1 LIIILIHE
9 WHIFWPRTPMF
20 SNYLLVAWRN
30 LRKHRLNTVVI
41 LLGLS
46 VAFACSILLLLMVHH
61 EFSYDAFHRNGSSL
75 FEVYGLGHAPD
86 GDEKTTSMSYPVAP
100 TLKSQVPGILRTTGW
115 LEAGVGIR
123 YKNKQIDKETKLVDN
138 DFFSMFSFPVRSGKK
153 LDPLS
158 STSNVVLSQSTAEA
172 VFGKEDPLGKVVKV
186 NVNGDWRDLIV
197 SAVLENAPENSSI
210 RYDILARMEING
222 DYARLKDAWNSQN
235 HIVFVQTAPGYSQQQ
250 VENGLR
256 NIVKKHQVADED
268 YMKEKGY
275 LKDKNGDR
283 YAWKLEPFASAH
295 FDEALAF
302 GPSISKTYLYILI
315 LIALVILTIASF
327 NFINLNVAR
336 AFTRAREVGIRKTI
350 GAGKKQIF
358 FQFWAESFLLCCIS
372 VILGIVIAAALLR
385 PFNALF
391 TEKLQITELIY
402 PAVTAMVIGGMLT
415 VSFLAGGYPAWLVS
429 RFNPVNVLK
438 GKVSMNRS
446 SGLRS
451 GLITFQFILSCL
463 LICSTIVIYKQFEF
477 LRTAPLGFKQESVIS
492 IPVKN
497 QQNARKYIEQLRDR
511 LYNQP
516 QVVSIS
522 GSSANIGLGAD
533 YGISKWSWGFLYNG
547 KNIETDMLKLD
558 YDFFS
563 TMGIRPIAGREF
575 NRSFP
580 SDTSSSVS
588 NVVITES
595 LAKQLGK
602 NNIVGLSFYADSA
615 KPRWNVIGIVP
626 DIHFYSMYEKAA
638 PFAFL
643 MSSDG
648 SLSYILVKVKTSNPL
663 QAISLVKAAY
673 KEIEP
678 DNTLGPDYLTENTR
692 RWYAKEK
699 RLSSIFFSAAAV
711 AIILSCL
718 GLFAIVSL
726 VLEQRR
732 KEIGVRKVLGASLA
746 TITGLLSGDFLKLI
760 ALAFAI
766 AVPIGWYFLNHWLQ
780 SYAYRA
786 PLSWWIFPV
795 AGLLS
800 IAIAMLTIGFQTLKA
815 SRVNPVESL
824 RSE

>member
-1 LIIILIHE
+1 MH
-9 WHIFWPRTPMF
+9 MF

-30 LRKHRLNTVVI
+30 LTKHRLNAAVN

-46 VAFACSILLLLMVHH
+46 VAFGCSILLMLMVHH
-61 EFSYDAFHRNGSSL
+61 EFSFDAFHKNGSSL

-86 GDEKTTSMSYPVAP
+86 GDEKASGMSYPAAP
-100 TLKSQVPGILRTTGW
+100 TLKSQVPGIVRTTGMLW
-115 LEAGVGIR
+115 AGVGIR
-123 YKNKQIDKETKLVDN
+123 YKNKEVDKETKLVDN
-138 DFFSMFSFPVRSGKK
+138 DFFSMFSFPIHSGEKVN
-153 LDPLS
+153 PLS
-158 STSNVVLSQSTAEA
+158 STSNVVLSKSTADA
-172 VFGKEDPLGKVVKV
+172 VFGKEDPVGKLVKV
-186 NVNGDWRDLIV
+186 KVNGDWHDLLV
-197 SAVLENAPENSSI
+197 SAVIENAPENSSI
-210 RYDILARMEING
+210 DYDILARMEING

-256 NIVKKHQVADED
+256 NIVKKYHVADED
-268 YMKEKGY
+268 NMKQKGY
-275 LKDKNGDR
+275 LRDNNGDR

-315 LIALVILTIASF
+315 LIALVILTIANF

-336 AFTRAREVGIRKTI
+336 AFTRAKEVGIRKTV

-372 VILGIVIAAALLR
+372 LVLGIVITAAVLG
-385 PFNALF
+385 PFNDLF
-391 TEKLQITELIY
+391 TEKLKITELIN
-402 PAVTAMVIGGMLT
+402 PAVTGMLIGGMLI
-415 VSFLAGGYPAWLVS
+415 VSFLAGGYPAWMVS

-438 GKVSMNRS
+438 GKLSINRS
-446 SGLRS
+446 GGLRN

-463 LICSTIVIYKQFEF
+463 LICSTIVIYKQFQF
-477 LRTAPLGFKQESVIS
+477 LRTAPLGFQQESVIS
-492 IPVKN
+492 IPVKK
-497 QQNARKYIEQLRDR
+497 QENARKNIEQLRER

-516 QVVSIS
+516 QVISIT
-522 GSSANIGLGAD
+522 GSSANIGIGAD
-533 YGISKWSWGFLYNG
+533 NGISKWTWGFLYNG
-547 KNIETDMLKLD
+547 RTIETDVLSVD

-563 TMGIRPIAGREF
+563 TMGIKPVAGRDF
-575 NRSFP
+575 SRSFT
-580 SDTSSSVS
+580 SDTSSLLT

-595 LAKQLGK
+595 LAKQLGEK
-602 NNIVGLSFYADSA
+602 NVVGLSFYADSA
-615 KPRWNVIGIVP
+615 KPRWNIIGIVP

-643 MSSDG
+643 MSTDG
-648 SLSYILVKVKTSNPL
+648 SLRYILVKVKTANPL
-663 QAISLVKAAY
+663 QAMGLVKAAY

-678 DNTLGPDYLTENTR
+678 DDTAIPTYLTENTR
-692 RWYAKEK
+692 RWYAREQ

-760 ALAFAI
+760 ALAFVIAI
-766 AVPIGWYFLNHWLQ
+766 PIGWYFLNHWLQ
-780 SYAYRA
+780 GYVYRA

-815 SRVNPVESL
+815 SRANPVESL
-824 RSE
+824 RAE

>member
-1 LIIILIHE
+1 
-9 WHIFWPRTPMF
+9 MF

-30 LRKHRLNTVVI
+30 LIKHRLNTLVN

-46 VAFACSILLLLMVHH
+46 VAFACSILLMLMVHH
-61 EFSYDAFHRNGSSL
+61 EFSFDNFHKNGSSL
-75 FEVYGLGHAPD
+75 FEVYSLSHSPD
-86 GDEKTTSMSYPVAP
+86 GDSKGTSMSYPVAP
-100 TLKSQVPGILRTTGW
+100 TLKSQVPGIARTTGMLW
-115 LEAGVGIR
+115 AGVGIR
-123 YKNKQIDKETKLVDN
+123 YKNKEVDKEIKLVDN
-138 DFFSMFSFPVRSGKK
+138 DFFGMFSFPILSGQKVN
-153 LDPLS
+153 PLS
-158 STSNVVLSQSTAEA
+158 STSNVVLSKSTAEA
-172 VFGKEDPLGKVVKV
+172 VFGKEDPIGKVVKLK
-186 NVNGDWRDLIV
+186 VNGDWSDLVV
-197 SAVLENAPENSSI
+197 SAIIHNAPENSSI
-210 RYDILARMEING
+210 DFDILARMEIGG
-222 DYARLKDAWNSQN
+222 DYARQKDSWNSQN

-256 NIVKKHQVADED
+256 NIVKKYHVADED

-283 YAWKLEPFASAH
+283 FAWKLEPFASAH

-302 GPSISKTYLYILI
+302 GPSISKTYLYTLI
-315 LIALVILTIASF
+315 LIAIVILTIASF

-336 AFTRAREVGIRKTI
+336 AFTRAKEVGIRKTI

-372 VILGIVIAAALLR
+372 VILGIVITATVLS
-385 PFNALF
+385 PFNDLF
-391 TEKLQITELIY
+391 TEKLKITELIN
-402 PAVTAMVIGGMLT
+402 PAVILMVIGGMLM
-415 VSFLAGGYPAWLVS
+415 VSFLAGGYPAWMIS

-438 GKVSMNRS
+438 GKPFLNRS
-446 SGLRS
+446 GGLRN

-463 LICSTIVIYKQFEF
+463 LICSTIVIYKQFQF
-477 LRTAPLGFKQESVIS
+477 LRTAPLGFQQESVIS
-492 IPVKN
+492 IPVKK
-497 QQNARKYIEQLRDR
+497 QENARKNIEQLRDR
-511 LYNQP
+511 LYKQP
-516 QVVSIS
+516 QVVSIT
-522 GSSANIGLGAD
+522 GSSANIGLGMD
-533 YGISKWSWGFLYNG
+533 FNTSKWSWGFLYNS
-547 KNIETDMLKLD
+547 KTIETDVLSVD

-563 TMGIRPIAGREF
+563 TMGIKPVAGREF

-580 SDTSSSVS
+580 SDTSSKFT

-595 LAKQLGK
+595 LAKQLGSK
-602 NNIVGLSFYADSA
+602 DIVGMSFYADSSRP
-615 KPRWNVIGIVP
+615 KWNIIGIVP
-626 DIHFYSMYEKAA
+626 DIHFYSMYEKGA

-643 MSSDG
+643 MSTDG
-648 SLSYILVKVKTSNPL
+648 SLGYILVKVKTTNPL
-663 QAISLVKAAY
+663 QAMNMVKSAY

-678 DNTLGPDYLTENTR
+678 DNTIVPTYLTENTR
-692 RWYAKEK
+692 RWYAREQ

-766 AVPIGWYFLNHWLQ
+766 AVPIGWYFLNKWLQ
-780 SYAYRA
+780 GYVYRA

-795 AGLLS
+795 GGLLS

-815 SRVNPVESL
+815 SRANPVDSL
-824 RSE
+824 RRE